1 MACRTIRHVPD
12 PNRDQVD
19 LDACA
24 RGDSRAFADFVSA
37 YGGLVWAG
45 VRRVLRGQPE
55 QDIEDAAQDVFVRLL
70 KDDGRLLRSFDPN
83 RASMSTWLTLVSR
96 STAIDRARKLGR
108 TVGRATELNDRTLEA
123 PEAPLESGD
132 LQDSAIPL
140 GVLTDRQRLVLH
152 LLYQDEQPVDV
163 VAQLLQV
170 SEQTVRSTKHKAL
183 ERLRAAMHES
193 QKPGDDPSPSDVQ
206 RSVDHG

>member
-1 MACRTIRHVPD
+1 VPD

-24 RGDSRAFADFVSA
+24 RGESQAFANFVSA

-45 VRRVLRGQPE
+45 VRRVRRGESE

-70 KDDGRLLRSFDPN
+70 KDNGRLLRSFDPN

-123 PEAPLESGD
+123 PEAPLELGD
-132 LQDSAIPL
+132 LDDSTIPL

-163 VAQLLQV
+163 VAQMLQV

-193 QKPGDDPSPSDVQ
+193 QKPGDDAPPSDVQ

>member
-1 MACRTIRHVPD
+1 M
-12 PNRDQVD
+12 
-19 LDACA
+19 
-24 RGDSRAFADFVSA
+24 
-37 YGGLVWAG
+37 WAG
-45 VRRVLRGQPE
+45 VRRVLRGQSE

-70 KDDGRLLRSFDPN
+70 KDNGRLLRSFDPN

-132 LQDSAIPL
+132 LDDSTIPL

-170 SEQTVRSTKHKAL
+170 SEQTVRHQAQGL

>member
-45 VRRVLRGQPE
+45 VRRVLRGQTE
-55 QDIEDAAQDVFVRLL
+55 QDIEDVAQDVFVRLL
-70 KDDGRLLRSFDPN
+70 KDDGQLLRSFDPN

-108 TVGRATELNDRTLEA
+108 TVGRTTELNDRTLEA

-140 GVLTDRQRLVLH
+140 GMLTDRQRLVLH

-163 VAQLLQV
+163 VAQLLQI

-183 ERLRAAMHES
+183 ERLRAAMQDS
-193 QKPGDDPSPSDVQ
+193 QKPGDNPSPSDVQ

>member
-1 MACRTIRHVPD
+1 MPD
-12 PNRDQVD
+12 PNRDRVD

-24 RGDSRAFADFVSA
+24 RGDSRAFAGFVSA

-123 PEAPLESGD
+123 PEAPMESGD

-170 SEQTVRSTKHKAL
+170 TEQTIRSTKHKAL
-183 ERLRAAMHES
+183 ERLRAAIHEF
-193 QKPGDDPSPSDVQ
+193 QKPG
-206 RSVDHG
+206 G

>member
-1 MACRTIRHVPD
+1 MPD

-24 RGDSRAFADFVSA
+24 RGDSRAFAGFVSA

-108 TVGRATELNDRTLEA
+108 TVGRATELNDRILEA
-123 PEAPLESGD
+123 PEASMESGD

-170 SEQTVRSTKHKAL
+170 TEQTIRSTKHKAL
-183 ERLRAAMHES
+183 ERLRAAIHEF
-193 QKPGDDPSPSDVQ
+193 QKPG
-206 RSVDHG
+206 G

>member
-1 MACRTIRHVPD
+1 MPD

-24 RGDSRAFADFVSA
+24 RGDSQAFANFVSA

-45 VRRVLRGQPE
+45 VRRVLRGQSE

-108 TVGRATELNDRTLEA
+108 TVGRATELDDRTLEA
-123 PEAPLESGD
+123 PEAPVEAGD

-183 ERLRAAMHES
+183 ERLRAAMHDS
-193 QKPGDDPSPSDVQ
+193 
-206 RSVDHG
+206 

>member
-1 MACRTIRHVPD
+1 MPD
-12 PNRDQVD
+12 PNCDQVD

-45 VRRVLRGQPE
+45 VRRVLRGQTE

-96 STAIDRARKLGR
+96 STAIDRSRKLGR

>member
-1 MACRTIRHVPD
+1 MPD
-12 PNRDQVD
+12 PNLDQVD
-19 LDACA
+19 LNACA
-24 RGDSRAFADFVSA
+24 RGDSRAFAQFVSA

-45 VRRVLRGQPE
+45 VRRVLRGQSE

-70 KDDGRLLRSFDPN
+70 KDDGRLLRSFDPS
-83 RASMSTWLTLVSR
+83 RATMSTWLTLVSR

-108 TVGRATELNDRTLEA
+108 TVGRATELDDRTLEA
-123 PEAPLESGD
+123 PEKPVEAGD

-140 GVLTDRQRLVLH
+140 GVLTDRQRLVLY

-163 VAQLLQV
+163 VAKMLQI
-170 SEQTVRSTKHKAL
+170 SEQTVRSTKHKAI

-193 QKPGDDPSPSDVQ
+193 QKPGDDSPPSDVQ

>member
-24 RGDSRAFADFVSA
+24 RGDSRAFADFVLA

-45 VRRVLRGQPE
+45 VRRVLRGQTE

-170 SEQTVRSTKHKAL
+170 SEQPVRSTKHKAL

-193 QKPGDDPSPSDVQ
+193 QKPGDDSPPSDVQ

>member
-1 MACRTIRHVPD
+1 MPD
-12 PNRDQVD
+12 PNRDRVD

-123 PEAPLESGD
+123 PEAPMESGD

-170 SEQTVRSTKHKAL
+170 TEQTVRSTKHKAL
-183 ERLRAAMHES
+183 ERLRAAIPEF

>member
-1 MACRTIRHVPD
+1 MPD

-45 VRRVLRGQPE
+45 VRRGLRGQTE

-96 STAIDRARKLGR
+96 STAIDRARNLGR

>member
-1 MACRTIRHVPD
+1 MPD

-123 PEAPLESGD
+123 PEAPMESGD

-170 SEQTVRSTKHKAL
+170 TEQTIRSTKHKAL
-183 ERLRAAMHES
+183 ERLRAAIPEF